1 MSACTRIALQGL
13 PPLRIGP
20 RGTIIV
26 LGRAK
31 PPAPPPPLPAAS
43 VQLGAAHYTRGLCR
57 LSHSR
62 GKGAQGRA
70 TGRVQPP
77 GASTDSFG
85 ESTPSFVGQMRCI
98 RCSTCSS
105 ADARFDWCWCRMPRL
120 LLVLYLGDDTVW
132 QPSRTPPPCPRAFE
146 KDAACVHLISGDEI
160 RDREARASD
169 RARST
174 PRVPIGAFSSRSRF
188 WPASRE
194 RGQRGERS
202 LWPMCC
208 SSAC

>member
-1 MSACTRIALQGL
+1 MHTHCTTGITATAHRAARHDHRPWACQAAGPASSFASRLSAARCSSLYAR
-13 PPLRIGP
+13 
-20 RGTIIV
+20 
-26 LGRAK
+26 
-31 PPAPPPPLPAAS
+31 S
-43 VQLGAAHYTRGLCR
+43 LCR

-77 GASTDSFG
+77 GARTDSFG

-132 QPSRTPPPCPRAFE
+132 QPSRTAPPCPRAFE